1 MAETHWNKLGAYLK
15 ETQILGS
22 IQNTL
27 YWDQNTGMPKKGAS
41 WRSEQLTYI
50 AKVLHERNSSEKFS
64 NLIQSAKNELA
75 DIERNSDNQLFI
87 KDKERN
93 ISLLLKEF
101 NRERNLDPKLVESL
115 AKAKSKGYE
124 SWQEAKEKSDFK
136 IFLPFFEELVKLRI
150 EEAKQISIKCSP
162 WETLAQPF
170 EPELNLK
177 WLNKIFQPLKETI
190 PGLIRG
196 INKSQKNHWDL
207 SPESQKNLC
216 SKLLDE
222 FGRDRDLVVVG
233 QSPHPFSITLGPNDF
248 RITTRIVEG
257 EPLSSF
263 LATAHEWGHSIYEQ
277 GLPSHS
283 HQWFAW
289 PLGQAT
295 SMGIHES
302 QSLFWEN
309 RIVKSKSF
317 SKRFF
322 KKFVSAGCSLN
333 NYLELWKSINHLEAG
348 LNRVEADELTYG
360 LHILIRTELE
370 IDLIERGLPAED
382 IPTEWNKRYD
392 ELLGIKP
399 SNDSEGC
406 LQDVHW
412 SEGAFGYFPSYL
424 LGHVISAQISSQMER
439 DIGLIDNLIENGDYQ
454 KIIFWLKNN
463 IHKYGRS
470 VNCME
475 LVRAVTNEELSPNYF
490 INHLRSK
497 INDFC

>member
-50 AKVLHERNSSEKFS
+50 AKVLHERNSSEEFS

-150 EEAKQISIKCSP
+150 EEAKQISDQYSP

-170 EPELNLK
+170 EPELTLK
-177 WLNKIFQPLKETI
+177 WLNKMFQPLKDTLPE
-190 PGLIRG
+190 LIRG
-196 INKSQKNHWDL
+196 INKSK
-207 SPESQKNLC
+207 KY
-216 SKLLDE
+216 
-222 FGRDRDLVVVG
+222 
-233 QSPHPFSITLGPNDF
+233 
-248 RITTRIVEG
+248 TRIVEG

-277 GLPSHS
+277 GLPSQS

-322 KKFVSAGCSLN
+322 NKFVSAGCSLN

-439 DIGLIDNLIENGDYQ
+439 DIGLIDNLIENGEYQ